1 MSAKTKIVVL
11 HMKEL
16 IMVGALALFAI
27 LLIVLFV
34 TFSDQKSK
42 PEEAPS
48 ETTETM
54 AYTPGIYTSN
64 VKLSD
69 SVIEVQVT
77 VDADHINSIEL
88 VNLDETVETMYP
100 LVTPV
105 LNDLSA
111 QILEKQSIEGIT
123 YNPDNQY
130 TSVVLYNAIVAALEK
145 ATVSD

>member
-34 TFSDQKSK
+34 TFSGQKSK

-48 ETTETM
+48 EATETM
-54 AYTPGIYTSN
+54 VYTPGIYTSN

-111 QILEKQSIEGIT
+111 QILKKQSIEGIT

-130 TSVVLYNAIVAALEK
+130 TSVVLYNAIAAALEK
-145 ATVSD
+145 AIVSD

>member
-34 TFSDQKSK
+34 TFSDPKSK

-88 VNLDETVETMYP
+88 VNLNETVETMYP

-130 TSVVLYNAIVAALEK
+130 TSVVLYNAIAAALEK
-145 ATVSD
+145 ATVSK